1 MVRVFLN
8 VGYYIFT
15 DVSPTHPKQYTQAT
29 STMWGVIVST
39 GTRGR
44 YLYSPRD
51 GSLAMLLL
59 RAGRASSQ
67 VSEGQRSLI
76 GPLYSAPTTRG
87 TSCLA
92 CLVRRPKLRRESG
105 CKYM

>member
-15 DVSPTHPKQYTQAT
+15 DVSLNPSNTIYTGDFYNVG
-29 STMWGVIVST
+29 SDCFDG
-39 GTRGR
+39 GTWEI
-44 YLYSPRD
+44 LYSPRD
-51 GSLAMLLL
+51 GSLADAFPS

-76 GPLYSAPTTRG
+76 GPLYSALMTRG

-92 CLVRRPKLRRESG
+92 CLVHTIQIALGKWV
-105 CKYM
+105 